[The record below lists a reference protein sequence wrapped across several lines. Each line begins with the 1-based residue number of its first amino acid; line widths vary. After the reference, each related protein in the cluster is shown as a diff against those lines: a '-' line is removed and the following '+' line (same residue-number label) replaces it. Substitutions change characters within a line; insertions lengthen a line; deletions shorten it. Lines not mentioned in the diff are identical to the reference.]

1 MIRKEYMGKE
11 IKIISETNGIEY
23 TGRAAELQSPE
34 ESESGEMRKESTMP
48 EG

>member
-1 MIRKEYMGKE
+1 MGKE